1 MESKSENVTSAPKSN
16 DNPVDDEKEEGELSM
31 DDVSSAEDT
40 PIQRNHYNR
49 YQSISRNFTRGIP
62 NLSDSES
69 KQNAGKENQRRR
81 YYHHHHHHRNHRSQ
95 SPVYR
100 KAINPF
106 YSTLQEKNISKTIRP
121 SDDLKEISSDTDIDM
136 TLVGFSK
143 KTLKKPKH
151 KKKKHEPEPL
161 SLSESELSDL
171 GSSNLDTAYRHRK
184 SLSKTYNTSKP
195 LKKNISKTRSSTKHI
210 RSSKLHNGIETPS
223 PMQIPENVTNLLK
236 RVKKHD
242 PTNDSKRKSK
252 SSSLRDKL
260 NIENKNE
267 RTETTECRYKNNIVD
282 NDTSSIEKNNSV
294 NNKTL
299 LVEKENISLNICEKK
314 IKQHTDSQIE
324 ESNQSKTSEQ
334 ETNNY
339 DIKEKSFSNKVF
351 SQPDV
356 DKTID
361 SSLGDLDP
369 EPLDASTNEEHQLP
383 NFCIDEND
391 EDMHLRME
399 ALKSAIM
406 KKHNTRVLK
415 GSKKN
420 KKLVNEKLRNIPSP
434 NFIDDFPLLVEM
446 CDPHSLESQQQK
458 DSYFSEDMEL
468 DSDMDLSDLESPYSP
483 SDDINSSELK
493 PVISDTSIN
502 SKINYIQ
509 DSSKHKISNFNES
522 RPYSPSDST
531 VYDPELPGV
540 HFENDLAPLSSQ
552 PPLPAPPIPPFLTT
566 QTMLLGC
573 NVARNPFVEPLQFL
587 SQTDKNY
594 ATSNQPSN
602 LMMFSNNS
610 QTLNFS
616 KNTIPTS
623 TATASSNIPLLTSS
637 LANLPQMSQ
646 SKLINISSEIM
657 DMETDLDGSPLV
669 PMDVKN
675 SNNFAEWQIA
685 KNLSQPLFISDESK
699 SDSIHTP
706 VLCNMNHNLIPDTVQ
721 RASNIQRILDPK
733 KLPAK
738 LSPIIN
744 NEASFKK
751 VDMQLVSPQPAVMRT
766 NFVPIQ
772 LIPPTKQKVAS
783 STAQLFNNENSNL
796 RKRKADNL
804 VSNLHE
810 DQIKKIKNI
819 ETKIEN
825 DKIVQNK
832 ESLDK
837 SINDDD
843 EEELRELL
851 IASLKKKNNTMSV
864 SCIEGTEKS
873 EKIFRSK
880 ATKSKTNLEK
890 LPSPVLERL
899 SPSSLESNSE
909 PCYTRE
915 KLISSPTTENFKE
928 IKNNVKISNDARE
941 AIISAWN
948 RIEQNNLIITFSDET
963 GSDSDNN
970 ENAMLDKTSGKTDIE
985 KSVAEFLKSAR
996 QKHEAAT
1003 AANNN
1008 VSVQKAPVNADSK
1021 YEAAKTVTSN
1031 NVSIEKIPTNT
1042 NPNAIK
1048 NTLTNSPVHIRFLH
1062 SSSKV
1067 NILDHLDDNNSEIKP
1082 SNVSTQK
1089 TTVTSVYSNPAD
1101 IGNINSF
1108 PEKTSVPV
1116 VSKNMNLANNIEKV
1130 EKNVNSSAKNVEKVP
1145 NNISKPTI
1153 ISQVES
1159 KNSKLSTVSSVST
1172 KVSKTQ
1178 TVANSISKTKTL
1190 ISLKEVKKDLTP
1202 QALVTTPQVVKHLPA
1217 SKQEEYRRL
1226 KLKLIE
1232 MERKKKLKAST
1243 DTSTKNSSIATPASS
1258 SRIST
1263 TTTTLPT
1270 TTASTIVTTRAAV
1283 TSASVT
1289 KSSLITSNEA
1299 SKATVSINKQ
1309 INKTPGEIITRTKIV
1324 HVPKPV
1330 SPQIANNS
1338 QNIASCNKQPDENT
1352 KSTDQQVQTKGTVQC
1367 EKLKILTREQIS
1379 QKITQIQNKIKD
1391 KQVQM
1396 DDLNDSK
1403 AWNSPKKKKTENIES
1418 NLDEFKRTVSDEVQK
1433 LAVLPIDKQKSM
1445 LAKAEEDLV
1454 SERHTVLDKLTEIS
1468 GFLRQ
1473 WEIERDLKSLYSQD
1487 AKNLREQLRL
1497 AEMKIVQQQEKMNTL
1512 SPKIS
1517 EFQTKINTGRKEC
1530 FRLSKICNSIGHKIV
1545 GPEYKYALN
1554 FILFGLSFGNCIIIF
1569 TIFRVPTAA
1578 AELLNNRLSE
1588 VVKHTI
1594 KLRKKKNSNE
1604 TLQTGN
1610 CTEKSVKKSN
1620 KSTNHS
1626 LNRKNLV
1633 SQKSNNVTVN
1643 KTEESETEFIK
1654 NDDSG
1659 NSETEKI
1666 TSNSDKS
1673 ILNRS
1678 EISNSNALC
1687 VIDSQVESSTSDLKL
1702 KRKNI
1707 AKSYRNAKI
1716 RKVLNSK
1723 ILNNSENSNKCSPSN
1738 VVTTILNNHSEIN
1751 DLSTI
1756 ENGNRS
1762 VIKINTNEGE
1772 NEASRESPQ
1781 QIPNITVECSNAVE
1795 KVDENIESTTGKQ
1808 TTIIS
1813 AKQVNADNIS
1823 NLGKTND
1830 IEMNECSSDFV
1841 EVNSSCN
1848 NSKMSPRETNS
1859 SAIEC
1864 LESEENSVSLSSNS
1878 ANEFVTVGQVDLHLP
1893 TAVDV
1898 LETEVETNFKKNC
1911 TSSKANI
1918 ESNGEKSVEISD
1930 TVMNDSVVV
1939 PDPVE
1944 LMIDNPQSCT
1954 EKNVGVSLS
1963 QNNSV
1968 PGPSTKALCCDESSK
1983 LPIFSETVN
1992 SVGEKKY
1999 VFRPY
2004 ESVLKHINLT
2014 SNMVNGILCPFEL
2027 MGTCNDEEC
2036 PNIHQSRKQ

>member
-16 DNPVDDEKEEGELSM
+16 GNPVDDEKEEGELSM
-31 DDVSSAEDT
+31 DDVSSVEDT

-49 YQSISRNFTRGIP
+49 YQSISRNFTRTIP

-69 KQNAGKENQRRR
+69 KLNAGKENQRRH
-81 YYHHHHHHRNHRSQ
+81 YYHHHHHYRNHRSQ

-184 SLSKTYNTSKP
+184 SLSKTHNTSKP
-195 LKKNISKTRSSTKHI
+195 LKKNISKTRSSTKHN

-223 PMQIPENVTNLLK
+223 PMQVPENVTNLLK

-242 PTNDSKRKSK
+242 PTNDSKSKSK

-267 RTETTECRYKNNIVD
+267 RTETTECRYKNNTVD
-282 NDTSSIEKNNSV
+282 NATSSIEKNNSV

-314 IKQHTDSQIE
+314 IKQQTDSQIE
-324 ESNQSKTSEQ
+324 ESNQNKTSEQ

-339 DIKEKSFSNKVF
+339 NFKEKSFSNKVF
-351 SQPDV
+351 SHPDV
-356 DKTID
+356 DKTIN
-361 SSLGDLDP
+361 SSLRDLDP

-483 SDDINSSELK
+483 SDEINSSELK
-493 PVISDTSIN
+493 PVISDVSSN
-502 SKINYIQ
+502 SKVNYIQ

-540 HFENDLAPLSSQ
+540 HFENDPAPLSSQ
-552 PPLPAPPIPPFLTT
+552 PPLPAPPIPPFLTS

-594 ATSNQPSN
+594 ANSNQPSN
-602 LMMFSNNS
+602 LMMFTNNS

-616 KNTIPTS
+616 KNTILTS
-623 TATASSNIPLLTSS
+623 TATASSNVPLLTSS
-637 LANLPQMSQ
+637 LGNLPQMSQ

-685 KNLSQPLFISDESK
+685 KNLSQPVFISDESK
-699 SDSIHTP
+699 SDSIHAP
-706 VLCNMNHNLIPDTVQ
+706 VLCNINHNLIPDTVQ

-733 KLPAK
+733 KLQAK
-738 LSPIIN
+738 LSPVTN

-772 LIPPTKQKVAS
+772 IIPPTKQKVAS
-783 STAQLFNNENSNL
+783 STAQIFNDENTNL

-819 ETKIEN
+819 ETKIED

-837 SINDDD
+837 STNDDD

-851 IASLKKKNNTMSV
+851 IASLKKKNNTMSA

-880 ATKSKTNLEK
+880 ATKSKTNATVFEG
-890 LPSPVLERL
+890 L
-899 SPSSLESNSE
+899 SPTSLESNSE

-915 KLISSPTTENFKE
+915 KLTSSPTTENFKE

-941 AIISAWN
+941 AIISACN

-963 GSDSDNN
+963 ESDSDNN
-970 ENAMLDKTSGKTDIE
+970 ENAMLDNTSGKTDIE

-1021 YEAAKTVTSN
+1021 HEPAKTAASN
-1031 NVSIEKIPTNT
+1031 KKIPSIKKIPTNT
-1042 NPNAIK
+1042 NPNATK
-1048 NTLTNSPVHIRFLH
+1048 NTLTNSPVHIRFWH

-1067 NILDHLDDNNSEIKP
+1067 NILDHLGDNDSEIKP

-1108 PEKTSVPV
+1108 PEKISVPV
-1116 VSKNMNLANNIEKV
+1116 VSKNMNLAKNIEKV
-1130 EKNVNSSAKNVEKVP
+1130 EKNVNSSTKNVEKVS

-1283 TSASVT
+1283 TNASVT
-1289 KSSLITSNEA
+1289 KSSITTNEA
-1299 SKATVSINKQ
+1299 SKPTVPINKQ

-1330 SPQIANNS
+1330 SPRVANNS

-1352 KSTDQQVQTKGTVQC
+1352 KSTDPQVQTKGTVQC
-1367 EKLKILTREQIS
+1367 KKLKILTREQIS

-1418 NLDEFKRTVSDEVQK
+1418 NLDEFKQTVSDEVQK

-1487 AKNLREQLRL
+1487 VKNLREQLRL

-1545 GPEYKYALN
+1545 GPEYK
-1554 FILFGLSFGNCIIIF
+1554 
-1569 TIFRVPTAA
+1569 VPTAA

-1588 VVKHTI
+1588 VVKHTVR
-1594 KLRKKKNSNE
+1594 LRKKKNSSE

-1610 CTEKSVKKSN
+1610 YTEKSVKKSN
-1620 KSTNHS
+1620 KSINHS

-1633 SQKSNNVTVN
+1633 SKKSNNVTV

-1687 VIDSQVESSTSDLKL
+1687 EIDSQAESSTSDLKL

-1707 AKSYRNAKI
+1707 AKSYGNAKI

-1723 ILNNSENSNKCSPSN
+1723 ILNNSENSNKCSSSN
-1738 VVTTILNNHSEIN
+1738 DVTTTLNNHSEIN
-1751 DLSTI
+1751 GLSTI
-1756 ENGNRS
+1756 ENGDLS

-1772 NEASRESPQ
+1772 NIASRESPQ
-1781 QIPNITVECSNAVE
+1781 QISNITVECSNAVE
-1795 KVDENIESTTGKQ
+1795 KVDKNIESTTAKE

-1823 NLGKTND
+1823 NLEKAND

-1848 NSKMSPRETNS
+1848 NSKMSPHETNS

-1878 ANEFVTVGQVDLHLP
+1878 ANEFVTGGQVDLHLP
-1893 TAVDV
+1893 KAVDA
-1898 LETEVETNFKKNC
+1898 LETEIETNLKKNC

-1930 TVMNDSVVV
+1930 TVMNNSVVV
-1939 PDPVE
+1939 PDPIE
-1944 LMIDNPQSCT
+1944 LMINKPQSCT
-1954 EKNVGVSLS
+1954 EKNVDVSLS
-1963 QNNSV
+1963 QKNSV